1 MSGGDGGDGGVAAAS
16 VGLAA
21 THAVVAHVLDES

>member
-1 MSGGDGGDGGVAAAS
+1 MSGGDGGDGGVASAS
-16 VGLAA
+16 VALAT